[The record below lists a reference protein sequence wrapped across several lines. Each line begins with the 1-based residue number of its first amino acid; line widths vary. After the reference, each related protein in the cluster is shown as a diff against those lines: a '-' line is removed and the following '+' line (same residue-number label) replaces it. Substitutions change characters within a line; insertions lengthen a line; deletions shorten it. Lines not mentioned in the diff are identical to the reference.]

1 MLAKLGGLDLQDVS
15 IGLLVSF
22 VNRHFTYSKLCIKCI
37 VNPDHIARRTLV
49 TKTRLVVVVSQ
60 LCTSKKVVTI
70 FLIFR
75 TPHFPYSSILFYIVC
90 DPLPVA

>member
-37 VNPDHIARRTLV
+37 VNPDIARRTLV
-49 TKTRLVVVVSQ
+49 TKTRLAVVVSE
-60 LCTSKKVVTI
+60 LCTSQKIVTI

-75 TPHFPYSSILFYIVC
+75 TPHFSYSSILFPIVC